1 MSEETPKIHIDS
13 DWKAQAEAERERLAK
28 IEGDRA
34 SDGRRGGP
42 ESMPPADFRSLVGVL
57 ASQALS
63 GLGMYGD
70 PDTKRIVV
78 DLPAS
83 RFAIDLLGVLEE
95 KTKGNLG
102 AEEATELK
110 EVLAELRAR
119 FVHFA
124 RLMAEQQA
132 RGGAASGAVAPAAPG
147 AMPSGA
153 GAPPSPPTG
162 ASRIVMP

>member
-28 IEGDRA
+28 IEGERA
-34 SDGRRGGP
+34 TDGRRGGP

-95 KTKGNLG
+95 KTKGNLA
-102 AEEATELK
+102 AEEANELK

-124 RLMAEQQA
+124 RMMAEQQA
-132 RGGAASGAVAPAAPG
+132 RGGGSVAGAAPAVAHAAE
-147 AMPSGA
+147 
-153 GAPPSPPTG
+153 GAPATSPAPS
-162 ASRIVMP
+162 SRIVMP

>member
-28 IEGDRA
+28 IEGERA
-34 SDGRRGGP
+34 ADGRRGGP

-102 AEEATELK
+102 AEEAAELK

-124 RLMAEQQA
+124 RMMAEQQA
-132 RGGAASGAVAPAAPG
+132 RGGAAGAVPPAAPAA
-147 AMPSGA
+147 AAPSA
-153 GAPPSPPTG
+153 APAPG

>member
-78 DLPAS
+78 DLPAA

-95 KTKGNLG
+95 KSKGNL
-102 AEEATELK
+102 AADEATELT

-132 RGGAASGAVAPAAPG
+132 RGGGMGAVAGGAAP
-147 AMPSGA
+147 S
-153 GAPPSPPTG
+153 APASSPSPAPG

>member
-34 SDGRRGGP
+34 ADGRRGGP

-102 AEEATELK
+102 PEESTELT

-124 RLMAEQQA
+124 RMMAEQQA
-132 RGGAASGAVAPAAPG
+132 RGGAGAPAGAVPPATGPGAAPAPAP
-147 AMPSGA
+147 
-153 GAPPSPPTG
+153 G

>member
-1 MSEETPKIHIDS
+1 MSEETPRIHIDS

-28 IEGDRA
+28 IEGERT

-70 PDTKRIVV
+70 PDTKRVVV

-102 AEEATELK
+102 AEEANELK

-124 RLMAEQQA
+124 RMMAEQQA
-132 RGGAASGAVAPAAPG
+132 RGGSPGAAIASGGAASAPAA
-147 AMPSGA
+147 AD
-153 GAPPSPPTG
+153 APAPSPG

>member
-28 IEGDRA
+28 IEGERA

-102 AEEATELK
+102 AEEANELK

-124 RLMAEQQA
+124 RMMAEQQA
-132 RGGAASGAVAPAAPG
+132 RGGAAAAVSPAVTGGAAPAPAAGPAATPG
-147 AMPSGA
+147 S
-153 GAPPSPPTG
+153 
-162 ASRIVMP
+162 SRIVMP

>member
-1 MSEETPKIHIDS
+1 MSEETPRIHIDS

-28 IEGDRA
+28 IEGERA

-95 KTKGNLG
+95 KTKGNLA
-102 AEEATELK
+102 AEEANELK

-124 RLMAEQQA
+124 RMMAEQQA
-132 RGGAASGAVAPAAPG
+132 RGGGPAAGAVAP
-147 AMPSGA
+147 PSE
-153 GAPPSPPTG
+153 GAPPASPAP
-162 ASRIVMP
+162 SPRIVMP

>member
-1 MSEETPKIHIDS
+1 MSEETPRIHIDS

-28 IEGDRA
+28 IEGERA

-102 AEEATELK
+102 TEEANELK

-124 RLMAEQQA
+124 RMMAEQQA
-132 RGGAASGAVAPAAPG
+132 RGGAPGVAAAVPGAVPPVAEPGAAPAPAPG
-147 AMPSGA
+147 P
-153 GAPPSPPTG
+153 
-162 ASRIVMP
+162 SRIVMP

>member
-34 SDGRRGGP
+34 ADGRRGGP

-83 RFAIDLLGVLEE
+83 RFAIDLLGVLDE

-102 AEEATELK
+102 PEEAKELT

-132 RGGAASGAVAPAAPG
+132 RGGAVGAATAAAVPGDPASMPPASASAAPA
-147 AMPSGA
+147 
-153 GAPPSPPTG
+153 

>member
-34 SDGRRGGP
+34 ADGRRGGP

-70 PDTKRIVV
+70 PDSKRIVV

-102 AEEATELK
+102 PEEASELT

-132 RGGAASGAVAPAAPG
+132 RGGAMGAASAAAPV
-147 AMPSGA
+147 ASPT
-153 GAPPSPPTG
+153 APTPSPSPASG

>member
-1 MSEETPKIHIDS
+1 MSEEQPRIHIDS

-28 IEGDRA
+28 IEDERGGDA
-34 SDGRRGGP
+34 RRGGP
-42 ESMPPADFRSLVGVL
+42 DAMPPADFRSLVGVL

-70 PDTKRIVV
+70 PETKRVVV

-95 KTKGNLG
+95 KSKGNLS
-102 AEEATELK
+102 AEEASELK

-124 RLMAEQQA
+124 QVMASQQA
-132 RGGAASGAVAPAAPG
+132 RAGGVQGAVPAGASPAAVPPP
-147 AMPSGA
+147 AA
-153 GAPPSPPTG
+153 AAPSPG

>member
-13 DWKAQAEAERERLAK
+13 DWKAQAEAERERLARM
-28 IEGDRA
+28 EGDRA
-34 SDGRRGGP
+34 ADGRRGGP

-95 KTKGNLG
+95 KTKGNL
-102 AEEATELK
+102 APEEANELT

-132 RGGAASGAVAPAAPG
+132 RGGAVGAVPPGAPAAS
-147 AMPSGA
+147 PSA
-153 GAPPSPPTG
+153 SPAQAPG